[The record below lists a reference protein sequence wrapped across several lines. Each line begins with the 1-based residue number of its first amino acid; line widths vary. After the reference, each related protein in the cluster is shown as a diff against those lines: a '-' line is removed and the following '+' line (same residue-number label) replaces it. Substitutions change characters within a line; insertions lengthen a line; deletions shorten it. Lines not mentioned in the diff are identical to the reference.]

1 MGKGYPKKGGGAR
14 AVGAIGGKLEEIARE
29 GAQRL
34 LAEMLEL
41 EVEEFLQRARYER
54 GQMFRGY
61 RNGHA
66 AERVLAPAYAGA
78 GEGAHAARESCSY
91 RGGFPGL

>member
-14 AVGAIGGKLEEIARE
+14 ATERSRAVGAVGGKLEEIARE

-41 EVEEFLQRARYER
+41 EVDES
-54 GQMFRGY
+54 
-61 RNGHA
+61 
-66 AERVLAPAYAGA
+66 
-78 GEGAHAARESCSY
+78 SCSARVTSAGWPPCI
-91 RGGFPGL
+91 RGSAATATDTPRRGCWAPGWVR